1 MDKTAIYAGSFDPW
15 TAGHQFVLD
24 SALKIF
30 DCIHIVT
37 AVNPAKK
44 SLLNPTERA
53 QIIAHSIDPETNWW
67 AQKPPFYL
75 QSEKI
80 IISADEGLIAT
91 YAEEHKIQYLIRGLR
106 STTDFE
112 AEFNLYFSNHAIN
125 SLLQTWAVMCPP
137 KLLHCSATYV
147 KTVVGKQNVKFVGTH
162 FAAQSLMLGWVHII
176 NDARDQ
182 IFKRI
187 KDILALDESN
197 RQQIKFNEISVN
209 LDHVEWK
216 DSKTRNSIIL
226 KLLHKPDNIVDEV
239 FDYLGVRFVVEN
251 TSKIPILL
259 KLLIESDIIIP
270 HQVIS
275 IRSRNSILNIK
286 QPKKILPFPRSIPL
300 EKQLFQMLP

>member
-67 AQKPPFYL
+67 TQKPPFYL

-162 FAAQSLMLGWVHII
+162 FAAQSLMLGWERVIG
-176 NDARDQ
+176 Q
-182 IFKRI
+182 IFDLIAKKYDSDMIISDVAASHLQILFTEFFHKYKKIPADVIQKISKSFESKKQKELEFLWELLSYCIPNGMDGIRSLI
-187 KDILALDESN
+187 KDVGLKHEHFFT
-197 RQQIKFNEISVN
+197 K
-209 LDHVEWK
+209 K
-216 DSKTRNSIIL
+216 D
-226 KLLHKPDNIVDEV
+226 
-239 FDYLGVRFVVEN
+239 
-251 TSKIPILL
+251 
-259 KLLIESDIIIP
+259 
-270 HQVIS
+270 
-275 IRSRNSILNIK
+275 
-286 QPKKILPFPRSIPL
+286 
-300 EKQLFQMLP
+300 